1 MAATCTFG
9 LDLVSVFSPGDGE
22 LEGVSV
28 EDSDGGE
35 TMQHEIDHS
44 YNPLTRRYKLTSLR
58 EMIDKVLVRLH
69 NVKRVCGLMSHE
81 YKEPLEAYTRD

>member
-1 MAATCTFG
+1 MRRTSRESSTNLAPTPPAMAATCTFG

-35 TMQHEIDHS
+35 TMQHEIDH
-44 YNPLTRRYKLTSLR
+44 
-58 EMIDKVLVRLH
+58 
-69 NVKRVCGLMSHE
+69 
-81 YKEPLEAYTRD
+81 